1 MHQQNSLSKAN
12 QRKWTWSFWRTEATW
27 NPIRHMWLISN
38 ELVKF
43 WVDQISYQ
51 VLSKQI
57 KSQLCDLK
65 HFVIQKQEILKFYF
79 NCLWG
84 VLTNR
89 PSIWRN
95 FTCWIFRNI
104 DIPSMK
110 QNNAHFGLFVGFPK
124 FGGITEICRIF
135 LKGNETFQL
144 FFEGVVELLIYRWGN
159 AFSKIQYMSNLDKI
173 VSYPPRIWLKISVEK
188 SVETL

>member
-1 MHQQNSLSKAN
+1 MNLIILENGSDVKPYQAFVSYFQSNCKHMS
-12 QRKWTWSFWRTEATW
+12 WSD
-27 NPIRHMWLISN
+27 LIS
-38 ELVKF
+38 
-43 WVDQISYQ
+43 SP
-51 VLSKQI
+51 SKQI
-57 KSQLCDLK
+57 KYQLCNLK
-65 HFVIQKQEILKFYF
+65 HFVIQKQKILKFHF

-95 FTCWIFRNI
+95 FTCWILRII

-124 FGGITEICRIF
+124 FGGITEICRMF

-144 FFEGVVELLIYRWGN
+144 FFEGVVELLIYRWEN
-159 AFSKIQYMSNLDKI
+159 AFLKIQNMSNLDKN
-173 VSYPPRIWLKISVEK
+173 VSYPLRFWLEISVEK
-188 SVETL
+188 SLETLYYY